1 MGLLPVRHAQ
11 LHVENDLSVRS
22 AAMSDM
28 SPLSMH
34 VQKEE
39 EDPDLVLVKV
49 EDVEPGSRSQSG
61 LSIQEGELSIDTT
74 TCESPLCCVSV
85 SYVEEP
91 HLHGHVL
98 PLSPTDLK
106 STST

>member
-1 MGLLPVRHAQ
+1 
-11 LHVENDLSVRS
+11 
-22 AAMSDM
+22 M

-61 LSIQEGELSIDTT
+61 LSIQEGELLIETT
-74 TCESPLCCVSV
+74 ACCVRV
-85 SYVEEP
+85 IYVGEEAP

-98 PLSPTDLK
+98 HLSPTDLK
-106 STST
+106 NTSVLN

>member
-1 MGLLPVRHAQ
+1 
-11 LHVENDLSVRS
+11 
-22 AAMSDM
+22 MSDM

-61 LSIQEGELSIDTT
+61 LSIQEGELLIDMT
-74 TCESPLCCVSV
+74 TCCVRV
-85 SYVEEP
+85 IYVEEAP

-98 PLSPTDLK
+98 HLSPTDLK
-106 STST
+106 STSVLN